1 MWRWSD
7 IRILLVLSDL
17 VLIQDMIYQALHAAA
32 ERIAVAIPVAQIAG
46 EAGPVA
52 MALDQEAVA
61 QQEGALLDDLD
72 DLAGVVARHALPHE
86 LLVDLPRVALLDGD
100 DHVAGGAGAGP
111 ASQERPGEGPLR
123 LLQLLGI
130 GAEQRA
136 GLVEGEGLA
145 RPVVARRR
153 AAVAQGR
160 RRRDPPDR
168 TARTL
173 QRRRLQH
180 ALVLIAQSAQAA
192 LPRELRRV
200 VQLVDV
206 GHATREESVF

>member
-46 EAGPVA
+46 AAGPVA
-52 MALDQEAVA
+52 MPLDQEADA

-72 DLAGVVARHALPHE
+72 DLAG
-86 LLVDLPRVALLDGD
+86 
-100 DHVAGGAGAGP
+100 
-111 ASQERPGEGPLR
+111 
-123 LLQLLGI
+123 
-130 GAEQRA
+130 
-136 GLVEGEGLA
+136 
-145 RPVVARRR
+145 
-153 AAVAQGR
+153 VAQGR